1 MRVERKVLTGAVGW
15 SSEYCFGDAASV
27 GDEEALAPV
36 GFYAGSEILKIST
49 RRGLDDLA
57 VREIFF
63 SCDSVIPSM
72 PGPNLVIPLF

>member
-36 GFYAGSEILKIST
+36 GFYGCFFALRAAG
-49 RRGLDDLA
+49 
-57 VREIFF
+57 
-63 SCDSVIPSM
+63 
-72 PGPNLVIPLF
+72 PLES